1 MAEIHLFGKT
11 ERLDNYLLRRGF
23 ARENGGNIQFYLMVR
38 ERRTE
43 RVVEIPLDDETNN
56 LDLPRI
62 ANLRRDEI
70 LNKFKKYR
78 T

>member
-1 MAEIHLFGKT
+1 MTEIHPFGKI

-23 ARENGGNIQFYLMVR
+23 VRENGGSIQFYLLVG
-38 ERRTE
+38 ERKTGY
-43 RVVEIPLDDETNN
+43 VVEIPLDDETKN

-62 ANLRRDEI
+62 ANLRREKI

>member
-1 MAEIHLFGKT
+1 MTEIHPFGKI

-23 ARENGGNIQFYLMVR
+23 AREKGGSIQFYLLVK

-43 RVVEIPLDDETNN
+43 HVVEIPLDDETNN
-56 LDLPRI
+56 LDLSEI
-62 ANLRRDEI
+62 ANLRREEI